1 MWNDQ
6 STMFGCIDFG
16 FDWHLLFNSLFRLLI
31 QSTRNK
37 FRKKVR
43 VSSCKF
49 CQSRGPLS
57 KTLKNNVM
65 TDMSAFWCEQGGP
78 ARTHVSPKNNHEKNV
93 TSELWERYDWTNSE
107 GPNEREREIWL
118 MFQKQPSS
126 GIPQAGR
133 GDKHLLTLLCLLY
146 VITFPHSRPDA
157 AGSSVH
163 SAQASPA
170 WEPHEKGNHWLLL
183 SGLFLLREILFE
195 GSCLDYLVW
204 EVFKSLP
211 VAITDKNWQAN
222 GRLNT
227 ETISFFCNGTLY
239 GETPL

>member
-1 MWNDQ
+1 MRAVW
-6 STMFGCIDFG
+6 
-16 FDWHLLFNSLFRLLI
+16 L
-31 QSTRNK
+31 NK
-37 FRKKVR
+37 
-43 VSSCKF
+43 
-49 CQSRGPLS
+49 QWG
-57 KTLKNNVM
+57 
-65 TDMSAFWCEQGGP
+65 
-78 ARTHVSPKNNHEKNV
+78 
-93 TSELWERYDWTNSE
+93 SEWERK
-107 GPNEREREIWL
+107 IWL

-133 GDKHLLTLLCLLY
+133 GDKHLLTLLCFLY
-146 VITFPHSRPDA
+146 VITFPHSRPDE

-204 EVFKSLP
+204 EVFKCLP

-222 GRLNT
+222 SRLNT
-227 ETISFFCNGTLY
+227 ETISFFCNGTFYTMFRKRENTTIILISHWRNENRRHVLF
-239 GETPL
+239 GQAIREKLDAVQIGREPLSRCSRLSKNVPRMHLWVARV